1 MNMTGTWQ
9 RRDTMRWQKT
19 EAPLACRTAA
29 VDTQERLDPRV
40 KCGLWRWAITRTG
53 VSASDASFLD
63 VLDEHIV
70 TYIIQLASWGVVQD
84 KKEMGW
90 ARIHAEYL
98 LLPRCP
104 VHDTVIIFL
113 FVTLLMIR
121 GHTWFFSFRCYG
133 CGRATRE
140 TLGFDVFAP
149 LQKRPG
155 GITANTM
162 STVAR
167 FV

>member
-1 MNMTGTWQ
+1 MATDAKLMLNTLWGEFGQPMNMTGTWQ

-19 EAPLACRTAA
+19 EAPLACRAVA

-40 KCGLWRWAITRTG
+40 KCSLWRWAITRTG
-53 VSASDASFLD
+53 VSASDASYLD

-104 VHDTVIIFL
+104 VHDTVIIF
-113 FVTLLMIR
+113 FVTLLMTR
-121 GHTWFFSFRCYG
+121 GYTCFFPFSSYG
-133 CGRATRE
+133 CG
-140 TLGFDVFAP
+140 
-149 LQKRPG
+149 
-155 GITANTM
+155 
-162 STVAR
+162 
-167 FV
+167 